1 MRHLSLA
8 LVTVSLV
15 VVDFLTDV
23 PALNV
28 SSKDARAWDLT
39 VSVFLVV
46 FAFTIFAGREKS

>member
-28 SSKDARAWDLT
+28 SSTDARAWDFT
-39 VSVFLVV
+39 VTVFLVV
-46 FAFTIFAGREKS
+46 FLLTLFAGREK